1 MNDEVAL
8 PYDDTD
14 PDDIF
19 RYSQELISKTFVDV
33 LAMACEDDDQLEEK
47 ISYYNNSNGKGSLGN
62 LLEEHYFL
70 YKPNSSPEPDFFNA
84 GLELK
89 ATPYESTKKGIKAG
103 ERLVISMIPNTEP
116 IEIEFSNS
124 HLEKN

>member
-47 ISYYNNSNGKGSLGN
+47 ISYYNNSNGKGSLCN
-62 LLEEHYFL
+62 LL
-70 YKPNSSPEPDFFNA
+70 
-84 GLELK
+84 
-89 ATPYESTKKGIKAG
+89 
-103 ERLVISMIPNTEP
+103 
-116 IEIEFSNS
+116 
-124 HLEKN
+124 